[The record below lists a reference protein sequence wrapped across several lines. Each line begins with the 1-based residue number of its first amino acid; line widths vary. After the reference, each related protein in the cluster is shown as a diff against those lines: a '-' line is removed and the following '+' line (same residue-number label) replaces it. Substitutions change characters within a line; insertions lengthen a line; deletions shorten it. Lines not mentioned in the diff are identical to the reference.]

1 MGINPIPQR
10 GNQLLEYYPYADLQ
24 KDLNQH
30 IPQVCKHLFQ
40 LLHKNL
46 QPVEKRET
54 NKIVIHCKEPEVQN
68 HCKIILIQINI

>member
-1 MGINPIPQR
+1 MGINPIPQQ

-24 KDLNQH
+24 KDLIQH
-30 IPQVCKHLFQ
+30 TLQVCKHLFQ

-54 NKIVIHCKEPEVQN
+54 NRIVINCQELEVQN
-68 HCKIILIQINI
+68 NCKIILIQINI